1 MVWIIMARERQV
13 KSANGHSKKSEESW
27 KVTDPTGGLYMESEP
42 VPASWATKFQSSF
55 TSFTDSCLF
64 SSIF

>member
-1 MVWIIMARERQV
+1 MAGERQV

-42 VPASWATKFQSSF
+42 VPASWIKKFQSVSPVSRF
-55 TSFTDSCLF
+55 RCLF